1 MNEMPILSFVK
12 HDEINQV
19 LWNENILKS
28 INGNVYANFWY
39 LDVVTNNKWDAI
51 ISADYKWLM
60 PLPSKKKFGFKYLP
74 TPVFV
79 QQLGIYGPGPFTEE
93 ICNHFLKHLESNYD
107 LIEFQI
113 NHANSVKNIKNYKLI
128 ERKNLILEIDSKKEK
143 VKSDYSD
150 GIKRKINKAL
160 KANLKVN
167 TASIRSLIKLFQDYN
182 ESNLKDWNFDNYSTL
197 EELYHM
203 SSLRNIGICLGAY
216 DQDGILLSG
225 AFILEYKST
234 ATLIFSGNSEVGKEK
249 GALTFLI
256 SNYIENA
263 PQHISYFDF
272 EGSDDEGLYQFYSG
286 FGAKEF
292 NYLHLKKNNL
302 PFYVRI
308 FKK

>member
-1 MNEMPILSFVK
+1 MDEIPVLSFVK

-28 INGNVYANFWY
+28 VNGNVYANFWY
-39 LDVVTNNKWDAI
+39 LDVVTKNKWDAI

-107 LIEFQI
+107 LIEYQL
-113 NHANSVKNIKNYKLI
+113 NHANSIIIKSNYKLT
-128 ERKNLILEIDSKKEK
+128 ERKNLILEITSANENIKLE
-143 VKSDYSD
+143 YSE
-150 GIKRKINKAL
+150 GIKRKINKAI

-182 ESNLKDWNFDNYSTL
+182 ESNIKDWDFKNYSVL

-203 SSLRNIGICLGAY
+203 SSLRKIGICLGAY
-216 DQDGILLSG
+216 DQDGKLLSG
-225 AFILEYKST
+225 AFILEYKNT
-234 ATLIFSGNSEVGKEK
+234 ATLLFSGNSEEGKEK

-263 PQHISYFDF
+263 PKHISNFDF
-272 EGSDDEGLYQFYSG
+272 EGSDNEGLYQFYSG

-302 PFYVRI
+302 PFYIRI

>member
-1 MNEMPILSFVK
+1 MDELPVLSFVK
-12 HDEINQV
+12 HDEINQI
-19 LWNENILKS
+19 LWNEHILKS

-39 LDVVTNNKWDAI
+39 LDVVTKNKWDAI
-51 ISADYKWLM
+51 ISADYRWLM
-60 PLPSKKKFGFKYLP
+60 PLPSKKKYGFKYLP

-79 QQLGIYGPGPFTEE
+79 QQLGIYGHGPFTEE
-93 ICNHFLKHLESNYD
+93 ICNHFLMHLESNYD
-107 LIEFQI
+107 LIEYQL
-113 NHANSVKNIKNYKLI
+113 NHANSAVNSSNYKLT
-128 ERKNLILEIDSKKEK
+128 ERKNLILEIAPTNENIKLE
-143 VKSDYSD
+143 YSE
-150 GIKRKINKAL
+150 GIKRKINKAI

-182 ESNLKDWNFDNYSTL
+182 ESNIKNWDFKNYSIL

-203 SSLRNIGICLGAY
+203 SSLRKIGICIGAY
-216 DQDGILLSG
+216 NPEGILLS
-225 AFILEYKST
+225 AAVILEYKNTST
-234 ATLIFSGNSEVGKEK
+234 LLFSGNSKEGTEK

-263 PQHISYFDF
+263 PEHISYFDF
-272 EGSDDEGLYQFYSG
+272 EGSDNEGLYQFYSG

-302 PFYVRI
+302 PFYLRI

>member
-1 MNEMPILSFVK
+1 MNELPVLSFVK
-12 HDEINQV
+12 HDDINQV

-39 LDVVTNNKWDAI
+39 LDVVTKNKWDAI

-74 TPVFV
+74 TPVFI

-107 LIEFQI
+107 LIEFQL
-113 NHANSVKNIKNYKLI
+113 NYANSSINSSIYELT
-128 ERKNLILEIDSKKEK
+128 ERKNLILEIAPENEN
-143 VKSDYSD
+143 VKLEYSE
-150 GIKRKINKAL
+150 GIKRKINKAI

-182 ESNLKDWNFDNYSTL
+182 ESNIKDWDFKNYSIL

-203 SSLRNIGICLGAY
+203 SSLRKIGICIGVY
-216 DQDGILLSG
+216 NPEGILLS
-225 AFILEYKST
+225 AAVILEYKNTST
-234 ATLIFSGNSEVGKEK
+234 LLFSGNSEEGIEK

-256 SNYIENA
+256 SNYIEHA
-263 PQHISYFDF
+263 PKHISYFDF
-272 EGSDDEGLYQFYSG
+272 EGSDNEGLYQFYSG